1 MMDFGLTPDHEAV
14 RNATREFCRREILPH
29 LHDWERAEQF
39 PRDVIPKMAAQGLLG
54 LCIPRRYGGLGL
66 DYVSLGIISEEFERA
81 DTAFRVLIA
90 VHLGLNSLALLQWG
104 SEEQKQ
110 RYLIP
115 QAHGEKLA
123 AFALTEPDAG
133 SDVAGIR
140 TTARR
145 DGTRYILNGEKT
157 WISLADVA
165 DHFLVF
171 AYTDRAAESRGI
183 SAFIVE
189 RGFDGVSSAS
199 IHHKLGG
206 RIGNTGSI
214 VLQDACVP
222 VENRL
227 GEEGEG
233 LKIALSA
240 LDNGRYTVAAG
251 AVGLIEACL
260 EASVSYAGQRQ
271 SFGQPIGKHQLVQ
284 QKIARMA
291 AGRDIGR
298 LLYYQV
304 GWLKNRGMRC
314 TREVSVAK
322 WMNCDNAFRAADDA
336 IQIHGAYGYSDEF
349 PVERYF
355 RNARGSLIY
364 EGTQEIHQ
372 LIQAEYAL
380 GYRTDKPLSR
390 PLPPYPFEEDL

>member
-1 MMDFGLTPDHEAV
+1 MDFALTPDHEAV
-14 RNATREFCRREILPH
+14 RNATREFCRHEILPH
-29 LHDWERAEQF
+29 LRDWERAEQI
-39 PRDVIPKMAAQGLLG
+39 PADIVPKMAAQGLLG

-66 DYVSLGIISEEFERA
+66 DYLSLGIVCEELERA

-90 VHLGLNSLALLQWG
+90 VHLALNSLALLQWG

-110 RYLIP
+110 RYLVP
-115 QAHGEKLA
+115 QARGEKLA

-140 TTARR
+140 ATARR
-145 DGTRYILNGEKT
+145 DGASYILNGEKT

-165 DHFLVF
+165 DHFLIF
-171 AYTDRAAESRGI
+171 AYTDRGAGHRGI
-183 SAFIVE
+183 SAFIIE
-189 RGFDGVSSAS
+189 RGFDGVSSS
-199 IHHKLGG
+199 SLHHKLGG

-214 VLQDACVP
+214 ALQEARVP
-222 VENRL
+222 AENRV
-227 GEEGEG
+227 GAEGEG
-233 LKIALSA
+233 LTIALSA
-240 LDNGRYTVAAG
+240 LDNGRYAVAAG
-251 AVGLIEACL
+251 AVGLMEACL
-260 EASVSYAGQRQ
+260 EASISYAEQRQ
-271 SFGQPIGKHQLVQ
+271 SFGQPIGKHQLMQ
-284 QKIARMA
+284 QKIARMV
-291 AGRDIGR
+291 AGRDSGR

-314 TREVSVAK
+314 TREVSLAK

-336 IQIHGAYGYSDEF
+336 VQIHGAYGYSDEF

-355 RNARGSLIY
+355 RNARGALIY

-380 GYRTDKPLSR
+380 GYRTDKPLSQ
-390 PLPPYPFEEDL
+390 PLPPYPFEEDA